1 MGGMI
6 MKPVISTI
14 TSLTGAKTFG
24 EVASQISGQKP
35 IIPSPTTT
43 EVSQSMAASAALAEA
58 KRRGSSATNLT
69 GGLGL
74 SDQPVVLKTLLGQ

>member
-1 MGGMI
+1 MGGI
-6 MKPVISTI
+6 GKII
-14 TSLTGAKTFG
+14 TSPLTGFLGPSGSSVVTAVPPTPTFT
-24 EVASQISGQKP
+24 
-35 IIPSPTTT
+35 PSTT

>member
-1 MGGMI
+1 MGGI
-6 MKPVISTI
+6 GKII
-14 TSLTGAKTFG
+14 TSPINTLIGPSGKPSVVTAVPPTPTFT
-24 EVASQISGQKP
+24 
-35 IIPSPTTT
+35 PSTT
-43 EVSQSMAASAALAEA
+43 EVSQSMAVSAALAEA